1 MIHRMKKF
9 LLLNSAFLIL
19 HSAFA
24 QLTPQVDSIPMSDG
38 KKLAADIY
46 IPPGCSSCPT
56 ILIQTPYNR
65 WFYHFG
71 LPLGIGTNLN
81 SSNYI
86 FVIVDWRCFYGS
98 GAACVTTPDRGQD
111 GYEVIQ
117 WITSQSWSDGQ
128 VGTWGPSALGVIQF
142 QTAKKHPP
150 GLVCSV
156 PIVASPVTSYFD
168 YYPNGVLRKEYTD
181 QLAALG
187 YSTSLILAN
196 PFYNFGWQFAE
207 NNSHYPDSIAVP
219 CLMIGGWYDH
229 NTVSLV
235 DFFSGLRQQ
244 SPLAVRDQHRLLMG
258 PWTHNAASSAPA
270 MVGQLSYPQAQGW
283 SDSLSNLFFDFHLR
297 SINNGWNATP
307 FVNYF
312 QMGENTW
319 QSDSAWAPQSFTAKL
334 YMHGNEV
341 LDFNAPTSANDNIGM
356 VYDPH
361 NPSPTV
367 GGATLHVNLDQGP
380 YNQAPLVEA
389 RIDVVKFTSAA
400 FTQNVKVHGR
410 PKVHLHVSSDR
421 KDTDFA
427 VRLTDVYPN
436 NSSML
441 ISDGIFRM
449 RFRNGFTT
457 NDTASMIPG
466 QIYSIAIELPDVA
479 ITFPAGHKVRVDV
492 TSSNYPRYD
501 CNLNNGLQMYVAGD
515 TNVATQT
522 IYFDTAHVSYL
533 ELPVADSTVGFSE
546 ITKPE
551 EINVDVYPNP
561 ASGFVYVRTKNNSVK
576 RIELCDISG
585 KRNFVSDNLL
595 PVTRIDLRNYSP
607 GIYFLKAYSEKGIN
621 VRKIAVL
628 KR

>member
-1 MIHRMKKF
+1 
-9 LLLNSAFLIL
+9 
-19 HSAFA
+19 
-24 QLTPQVDSIPMSDG
+24 MSDG

-46 IPPGCSSCPT
+46 IPAGCTSCPT

-65 WFYHFG
+65 WFYHAG
-71 LPLGIGTNLN
+71 LPLDIGLNLN

-98 GAACVTTPDRGQD
+98 AAACVASPDRGQD

-117 WITSQSWSDGQ
+117 WITSHTWSDGQ
-128 VGTWGPSALGVIQF
+128 VGTWGASALGVIQF
-142 QTAKKHPP
+142 QTAKKNPP

-168 YYPNGVLRKEYTD
+168 YYPNGVLRTEYVD

-187 YSTSLILAN
+187 YSTAAILQF
-196 PFYNFGWQFAE
+196 PYYNFGWQVAE
-207 NNSHYPDSIAVP
+207 NNSNYPDSIAVP

-235 DFFSGLRQQ
+235 DFFSELRQQ

-258 PWTHNAASSAPA
+258 PWTHNTTSGSPA
-270 MVGQLSYPQAQGW
+270 NVGQLSYPQAQGW

-297 SINNGWNATP
+297 SINNGWNTTP
-307 FVNYF
+307 YVNYF

-319 QSDSAWAPQSFTAKL
+319 QNDSAWPPQSFVAKL
-334 YMHGNEV
+334 YMHSNEV
-341 LDFNAPTSANDNIGM
+341 LDFNAPTLSNDNIGM

-361 NPSPTV
+361 DPSPTV
-367 GGATLHVNLDQGP
+367 GGATLRADLDQGP
-380 YNQAPLVEA
+380 YNQAPLVES

-400 FTQNVKVHGR
+400 LTQDVRVYGR
-410 PKVHLHVSSDR
+410 PKVHMHVSSDR

-441 ISDGIFRM
+441 LSDGIFRM

-466 QIYSIAIELPDVA
+466 QIYSIEIELPDVA

-515 TNVATQT
+515 TNIATQI
-522 IYFDTAHVSYL
+522 IYFDNSHESYL
-533 ELPVADSTVGFSE
+533 ELPVSDSAVGVAE
-546 ITKPE
+546 MTLPE
-551 EINVDVYPNP
+551 EWNVEVYPNP
-561 ASGFVYVRTKNNSVK
+561 ATDVVYVIARNNSLKKV
-576 RIELCDISG
+576 EMYDVSG
-585 KRNFVSDNLL
+585 KMIFNLHN
-595 PVTRIDLRNYSP
+595 PAMIATVDIRGYSP
-607 GIYFLKAYSEKGIN
+607 GIYFMKAFSESVIYIRKIVV
-621 VRKIAVL
+621 VRK
-628 KR
+628 